1 MYINYVVTHCYRK
14 DYDDERWD
22 VVKVFDIV
30 EDAIKYCEGNSVAE
44 GFLFID
50 VGWSKERS

>member
-1 MYINYVVTHCYRK
+1 MDVRYMVTHCYRK

-22 VVKVFDIV
+22 VVKVFDNV
-30 EDAIKYCEGNSVAE
+30 EDAIKYHEEHSVEE

-50 VGWSKERS
+50 VGWSK

>member
-1 MYINYVVTHCYRK
+1 MQIQYMVTHCWRK

-22 VVKVFDIV
+22 VVAVFDTV
-30 EDAIKYCEGNSVAE
+30 EEAIEYHEQHTEPEE

-50 VGWSKERS
+50 VGWCK